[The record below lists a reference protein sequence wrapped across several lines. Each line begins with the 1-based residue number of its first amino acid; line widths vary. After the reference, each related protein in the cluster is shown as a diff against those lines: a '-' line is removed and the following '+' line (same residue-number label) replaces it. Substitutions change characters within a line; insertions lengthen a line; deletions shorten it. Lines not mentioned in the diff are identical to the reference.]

1 MKLVNYKIAVNNID
15 DLETFGTGLR
25 VFHCK
30 ESSFGK
36 TDHGHIITAN
46 LRFTENKRM
55 RS

>member
-30 ESSFGK
+30 VRNRHLGK
-36 TDHGHIITAN
+36 QITVT
-46 LRFTENKRM
+46 L
-55 RS
+55 